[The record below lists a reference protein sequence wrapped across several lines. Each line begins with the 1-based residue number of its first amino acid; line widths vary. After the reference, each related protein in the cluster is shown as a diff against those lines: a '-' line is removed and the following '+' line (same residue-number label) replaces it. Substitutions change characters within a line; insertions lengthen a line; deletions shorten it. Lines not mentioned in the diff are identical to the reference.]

1 MRFVFVFGGIMD
13 KTRATKNSQV
23 REVWFNLWMEKSSSR
38 VEKRGY
44 LLGSQFCKYAAV
56 AMASAQRGGPE

>member
-1 MRFVFVFGGIMD
+1 MD

-23 REVWFNLWMEKSSSR
+23 REVGFNLWMEKSSSR

-56 AMASAQRGGPE
+56 AMASAQRGGLE